1 MWCTLPAHLFPFPG
15 ENRRSAGLSGTA
27 RSSRGSLPSPASRNS
42 GKGRK
47 VSWKRPRRC
56 GLTWVGWVHR
66 FNPRGPSS
74 RTGGATVDLR
84 QGLLG
89 LNSALRAPGR
99 KPAPTALSSS
109 RLPASEDPQ
118 RQHRFLSCQHYLL
131 RQGHGHRLAQLV
143 QTAVNPVSS
152 PLFYHFVG
160 NGGSLRTE
168 VCPFRMSLPR
178 ESSKARLAQP
188 SATPQCCP
196 GSRPRPLS
204 PHWVTE
210 LCPLAPVLMHSAS
223 NLCGVTPGPWG
234 GGHQL
239 PDVASTPMVESPLAI
254 LIPFPNHSGLLS
266 RRSPV

>member
-1 MWCTLPAHLFPFPG
+1 M
-15 ENRRSAGLSGTA
+15 
-27 RSSRGSLPSPASRNS
+27 
-42 GKGRK
+42 
-47 VSWKRPRRC
+47 
-56 GLTWVGWVHR
+56 
-66 FNPRGPSS
+66 
-74 RTGGATVDLR
+74 DLR
-84 QGLLG
+84 QGRLG

-239 PDVASTPMVESPLAI
+239 PDVASTPTVESPLAI
-254 LIPFPNHSGLLS
+254 LIPFPNHSGFLS